1 MSQFQAAVEA
11 SSMKHRKLQ
20 AKIYLNHQ
28 MLGRTEV
35 LSELGEKN
43 LRNDTDWRNISKTAN
58 KGMATGFKRKTV
70 DYILSEKERF

>member
-1 MSQFQAAVEA
+1 
-11 SSMKHRKLQ
+11 
-20 AKIYLNHQ
+20 
-28 MLGRTEV
+28 MLARTEV
-35 LSELGEKN
+35 LSGLGEKN